1 MGVIA
6 TASNGHTT
14 TTFGR
19 PRCPTLAHAGTRG
32 EADRYETRMSTSHF
46 EPKPPPKWQGD
57 VRNSCSRGQLNDSGR
72 SSRAWPADTAFC
84 PACSCRPHQA
94 MWAHIAP
101 KHVLGNCQVN
111 PKAATGTAN
120 GGANR
125 ASRTTKV
132 EANTI
137 IVAPRA
143 KHGQHKHNSEGFPQV
158 GRERHPRERPGD
170 LARRNSCSE
179 QSCVMCIWNYV
190 LGILCGLTTAKGEF
204 TVFALRLPRGRY
216 VRWSE

>member
-1 MGVIA
+1 
-6 TASNGHTT
+6 
-14 TTFGR
+14 
-19 PRCPTLAHAGTRG
+19 
-32 EADRYETRMSTSHF
+32 MSTSHF

-120 GGANR
+120 GGTNR
-125 ASRTTKV
+125 ASRTTRI

-137 IVAPRA
+137 KVAPRA
-143 KHGQHKHNSEGFPQV
+143 KHGQQVCGPEGALQA
-158 GRERHPRERPGD
+158 GRHGLLGDRPGE
-170 LARRNSCSE
+170 RR
-179 QSCVMCIWNYV
+179 
-190 LGILCGLTTAKGEF
+190 GE
-204 TVFALRLPRGRY
+204 TRAASRVVRGKLKVCALRAI
-216 VRWSE
+216 ST